1 MKSIDSIIIR
11 SMDDYEELCND
22 LREEVNNFDIN
33 DFYKSDDAKA
43 LMIITPKQ
51 VIICPV
57 LIHNMS
63 LSSILY
69 YLYGINTDLTKI
81 NNIVVRLDSHNDKFF
96 VPTIPIRINKFQS
109 DVFSYYFDQ
118 LKPYSNELKYSSPRS
133 IVDWNYEE
141 VKEQFERCHIDDSF
155 VPVDEQI
162 ISCTSDDWYRRV
174 KVA

>member
-109 DVFSYYFDQ
+109 DVFSYYFDH
-118 LKPYSNELKYSSPRS
+118 LL
-133 IVDWNYEE
+133 
-141 VKEQFERCHIDDSF
+141 
-155 VPVDEQI
+155 
-162 ISCTSDDWYRRV
+162 
-174 KVA
+174 

>member
-1 MKSIDSIIIR
+1 MGIFGKKEVKKPT
-11 SMDDYEELCND
+11 DYD
-22 LREEVNNFDIN
+22 RI
-33 DFYKSDDAKA
+33 SSWAK
-43 LMIITPKQ
+43 
-51 VIICPV
+51 
-57 LIHNMS
+57 
-63 LSSILY
+63 SILY

-141 VKEQFERCHIDDSF
+141 
-155 VPVDEQI
+155 
-162 ISCTSDDWYRRV
+162 
-174 KVA
+174 